1 MIESGTLELTG
12 PGHEGAQRRL
22 PIVAMT
28 ASATISDRAACL
40 AVGMDDLLPKPWT
53 EQQLAEV
60 LVRIRERT
68 DQAAYTASTSG

>member
-1 MIESGTLELTG
+1 
-12 PGHEGAQRRL
+12 
-22 PIVAMT
+22 MT

-60 LVRIRERT
+60 LGRLRERT
-68 DQAAYTASTSG
+68 AGYTASTVG